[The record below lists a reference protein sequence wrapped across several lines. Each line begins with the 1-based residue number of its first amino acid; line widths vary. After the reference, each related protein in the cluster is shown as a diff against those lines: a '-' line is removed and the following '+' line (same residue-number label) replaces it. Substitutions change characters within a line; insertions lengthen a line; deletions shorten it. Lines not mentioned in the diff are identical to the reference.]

1 MDTWARYL
9 TFSSCVNRCNFRPE
23 IMIFFSSYC
32 LSRLFSSYSLDV
44 FKEALSP
51 NSRKTDFQATAE
63 EVRGSAKISALHNHG
78 HFPFVK
84 IHILK
89 YKATSSNLNIKYYTY
104 PFGGVELHF

>member
-1 MDTWARYL
+1 
-9 TFSSCVNRCNFRPE
+9 
-23 IMIFFSSYC
+23 MIFFFFLSYC

-89 YKATSSNLNIKYYTY
+89 GGHLSSGIK
-104 PFGGVELHF
+104 PPHQI